1 MPGDQRHADL
11 GAGQSEPCGQDGW
24 EVYFGESVSAR
35 FIGGDWAKNHWTP
48 VRSPL
53 WNFAA
58 SCTSVHCFC
67 IWSQTILQNPP
78 IPWLCIDSFGDFRRQ
93 AWVLQPYF
101 QSRWYRSLGPNRTDS
116 LQFPLAASCPLELWL
131 ICSQLAKLKPDFVC
145 SQNQPKSSSR
155 L

>member
-24 EVYFGESVSAR
+24 EVYFGEFVSAR

-48 VRSPL
+48 LRSPL
-53 WNFAA
+53 WILPPLHF
-58 SCTSVHCFC
+58 CTAGSCFC
-67 IWSQTILQNPP
+67 ILQNPP
-78 IPWLCIDSFGDFRRQ
+78 IPWLCMDSFGDFRRQ
-93 AWVLQPYF
+93 VWVLQPFF
-101 QSRWYRSLGPNRTDS
+101 QSRWYQSLGPNRTDS

-131 ICSQLAKLKPDFVC
+131 ICSQLAKLKPDFL
-145 SQNQPKSSSR
+145 QPKSAKV